1 MFKNLIAF
9 WKGKGFLTEVLE
21 GFKKMLDDTKY
32 MFESVYEGLMN
43 GTANPALRDKIYEVD
58 KQVNLFEREIRKRIV
73 EHLSI
78 QPSVDIP
85 MSLILMS
92 VVKDAE
98 RVGDYC
104 KNIFEIIDLL
114 NKPIKKELFEELF
127 DSIDKKLLEEF
138 EKTQK
143 AFIESDEK
151 LAKEIIYLERE
162 TVKNCDEIV
171 QKIAKSNIP
180 TNEAVCLALL
190 ARYFKRIAAHLANI
204 GSSVIVPISDL
215 DFYDEKLRH
224 KKD

>member
-21 GFKKMLDDTKY
+21 DFKKMLDDTKY
-32 MFESVYEGLMN
+32 MFESVYKGLMK
-43 GTANPALRDKIYEVD
+43 GTVDSSLRDKIYEVD
-58 KQVNLFEREIRKRIV
+58 KQVNLLEREIRKRIV
-73 EHLSI
+73 EHLSV
-78 QPSVDIP
+78 QPSVDVP

-104 KNIFEIIDLL
+104 KNIFEIVDLL
-114 NKPIKKELFEELF
+114 DRPIKRELFEELF
-127 DSIDKKLLEEF
+127 DSIDKKLVEEF

-151 LAKEIIYLERE
+151 LAKEIVCLERE

-171 QKIAKSNIP
+171 QKIAKSNLP
-180 TNEAVCLALL
+180 TNEAVCMALL